1 MQVLESTNLRVIVHR
16 EIPDDPKLRREW
28 NALVAQTESPQVFYT
43 YEWARAVAHA
53 FGDQTAPWLL
63 LTYNGERL
71 SGVAALSAVPGN
83 TTAQFLCGTTA
94 DYCDFVS
101 RPPDREMLVESVL
114 SELRRDGIE
123 NIVLANLPADSP
135 TVRVL
140 ANARTKYGFH
150 IFQRTGYR
158 CAQVTLGGRE
168 QRAKLKEELDKK
180 KMFRRNINF
189 LRREGAV
196 GLKHWRAENQVRE
209 ALPEFCEAHVARFL
223 LTGRISNLVRSSRRA
238 FLTELARG
246 LSKID
251 ALTLTCLTLGDK
263 AIAWNYGFQ
272 FQGSWFW
279 YQPTFDSRLEEHSPG
294 YLMLSK
300 IVMEACDDQKMTTVD
315 LGLGAEGYK
324 ERFAN
329 ASRET
334 LYITLSSNIL
344 QHTRAAGRYRAA
356 AAIKSVPRAET
367 FARGLISRTTGV
379 RRRFHEHGL
388 PNFVRWSATR
398 VAGLIA
404 SREQVDFFEWTE
416 DRPEAYQSPESLT
429 LKPVNLRTLARAAM
443 NNEREEG
450 TLVYAL
456 RSAKRLRTPDSD
468 AAGFYL
474 ADDADAPLHFCWVT
488 RFDGFFMEELGIR
501 LEDPAKDLAMIFDC
515 WTPVATRGHGYYG
528 AAIRLLAQRVL
539 REGGQPWIFS
549 AATNQSSIRGIEKSG
564 FVKRY
569 SMIRSRTLGWQN
581 VKRIHSRAAQK
592 SAIFAAQSHM
602 LI

>member
-1 MQVLESTNLRVIVHR
+1 MQVLEFTNLRILIHR
-16 EIPDDPKLRREW
+16 EIPDDTQLRREW

-53 FGDQTAPWLL
+53 FRHEMTPWLL
-63 LTYNGERL
+63 LIYNGDVL
-71 SGVAALSAVPGN
+71 SGMAALAAVPGKK
-83 TTAQFLCGTTA
+83 TAQFLCGTTA

-101 RPPDREMLVESVL
+101 RPSDREMLVESVL
-114 SELRRDGIE
+114 SKLRTSGIE
-123 NIVLANLPADSP
+123 NIVLANLPADSR
-135 TVRVL
+135 TVSIL
-140 ANARTKYGFH
+140 TSARAKYGFYM
-150 IFQRTGYR
+150 FQRPGYR
-158 CAQVTLGGRE
+158 CAQVTLGGME
-168 QRAKLKEELDKK
+168 QRAQLKEELDKK
-180 KMFRRNINF
+180 KLRRNINF
-189 LRREGAV
+189 LRREGTV
-196 GLKHWRAENQVRE
+196 GLNHLRAEGQVLE

-223 LTGRISNLVRSSRRA
+223 ATGRISNLVRSSRRA
-238 FLTELARG
+238 FLTELASG

-294 YLMLSK
+294 YVMLSK

-334 LYITLSSNIL
+334 LHITLSSNVL

-356 AAIKSVPRAET
+356 ETIKSVPRAET
-367 FARGLISRTTGV
+367 FARELISRTAGV

-388 PNFVRWSATR
+388 PNFVRWGALRAT
-398 VAGLIA
+398 GLIA

-416 DRPEAYQSPESLT
+416 EMPAAQVSAQGFI
-429 LKPVNLRTLARAAM
+429 LKAIDLCTLARAAM
-443 NNEREEG
+443 NNEDDEG
-450 TLVYAL
+450 TLAYAL
-456 RSAKRLRTPDSD
+456 RSAQRLRTPDSE

-488 RFDGFFMEELGIR
+488 RFDGFFMEELGIW
-501 LEDPAKDLAMIFDC
+501 LEDSSKDLAMIFDC
-515 WTPVATRGHGYYG
+515 WTPAATRGHGYYG

-549 AATNQSSIRGIEKSG
+549 AATNQASIRGIEKSG
-564 FVKRY
+564 FTKRY
-569 SMIRSRTLGWQN
+569 SMICSRTLGWQN